1 MEKNKVVIVSIVSSL
16 IVAVFA
22 TGYFL
27 ITNRCTL
34 DGDSV
39 CYDKQAE
46 IFKVEEDAKLLVQ
59 VENEALGDYLVA
71 TWDATHPDNK
81 GAIETAVHAPLTVK
95 ELSQGLPYDVMLT
108 NQSNA
113 SYFLNDLQD
122 LGNDLGGL
130 LGSRIPSQ
138 LQDAINLKGYFF
150 VPNSIDGWY
159 FVYNETLLAEMGF
172 SMESEN
178 EYGLPTEFDSW
189 EKIVAASDKILEKSD
204 YVFPL
209 TFMDQTSFYPFL
221 TGGRWTLNF
230 THSGSKPGFESREF
244 REGLRL
250 IELLGDNELYKDG
263 VLLEEEASGEDTVN
277 NEEIV
282 EDNDVVVNEDV
293 LDNQET
299 TKEKELLPWLY
310 EEAFYK
316 RETPFTMLHSSM
328 QFKAYKEKTTDVYK
342 VAPFPRY
349 NDHHLSP
356 MGEVNGYMVS
366 ASVLYPSA
374 SAEVLR
380 ILRTPDALKVYESA
394 DGKVPIYSRTY
405 FDELDFEDE
414 TMDEILS
421 YNYHDTPSVLALA
434 NNPSKL
440 TRSLYDDLKFMDIFE
455 KVYLNKFTVEQ
466 AQEEVVKRVN
476 AWLEEYDVSENEDNE

>member
-1 MEKNKVVIVSIVSSL
+1 MEKNKVVIVSIVSAL
-16 IVAVFA
+16 VLAVFA

-39 CYDKQAE
+39 CFDKQAE
-46 IFKVEEDAKLLVQ
+46 VFKVEEDAKLLVQ
-59 VENEALGDYLVA
+59 VENENLGNYLVE
-71 TWDATHPDNK
+71 TWDALHPDNK
-81 GAIETAVHAPLTVK
+81 GAIETVIHAPLTVK

-113 SYFLNDLQD
+113 SYFLNDLQN

-138 LQDAINLKGYFF
+138 LQDAINLKGYYF

-159 FVYNETLLAEMGF
+159 FVYNETLLGEMGF
-172 SMESEN
+172 SMESDN
-178 EYGLPTEFDSW
+178 EYGLPTAFDSW
-189 EKIVAASDKILEKSD
+189 EKILAASDTILEKAK

-209 TFMDQTSFYPFL
+209 TFVDQTSFYPFL

-230 THSGSKPGFESREF
+230 THNGSKPGFESREF

-250 IELLGDNELYKDG
+250 IELLGTSELYKDG
-263 VLLEEEASGEDTVN
+263 VLIEEETPN
-277 NEEIV
+277 T
-282 EDNDVVVNEDV
+282 EDNDNDLAEEPVE
-293 LDNQET
+293 NQVEANT
-299 TKEKELLPWLY
+299 EKELLPWLY
-310 EEAFYK
+310 EEAFYN
-316 RETPFTMLHSSM
+316 RETPFTILHSSM
-328 QFKAYKEKTTDVYK
+328 QFDAYKEKTTDVYK

-356 MGEVNGYMVS
+356 MGEVNGYMVNG
-366 ASVLYPSA
+366 SVLYPSA

-380 ILRTPDALKVYESA
+380 ILRSPEALKVYESA
-394 DGKVPIYSRTY
+394 DGKTPIYSRTY

-414 TMDEILS
+414 IMDQILS
-421 YNYHDTPSVLALA
+421 YNYHDTPSVLALS

-440 TRSLYDDLKFMDIFE
+440 ARSLYDDVKLMDIFE
-455 KVYLNKFTVEQ
+455 EVYLKKSTVEQ
-466 AQEEVVKRVN
+466 AQEKVVKRVN
-476 AWLEEYDVSENEDNE
+476 EWLEEYDVSENEGNE